1 MGLFGN
7 KKKNIKHDEQ
17 ERLDEELRDDL
28 SKAYDEL
35 VAGGT
40 AKQDE
45 NVDET
50 PAEETASFAED
61 YGTEQFITKLKN
73 FTENKTDEAFRE
85 LLMMLPG
92 REFILPSV
100 SNIKEPLE
108 NVNGEIRL
116 KKGAA
121 LNPALLTAQNK
132 KTYLPIFT
140 DEKSMVQKSPSGIV
154 LKFKFEQC
162 LGIVYNQKNPVA
174 GIVINPFTENFILTE
189 ELLRKVFKQVD
200 KNGNEVQ

>member
-40 AKQDE
+40 AKQEE

-50 PAEETASFAED
+50 PAEEATSFAED

-85 LLMMLPG
+85 L
-92 REFILPSV
+92 
-100 SNIKEPLE
+100 
-108 NVNGEIRL
+108 
-116 KKGAA
+116 
-121 LNPALLTAQNK
+121 
-132 KTYLPIFT
+132 
-140 DEKSMVQKSPSGIV
+140 
-154 LKFKFEQC
+154 
-162 LGIVYNQKNPVA
+162 
-174 GIVINPFTENFILTE
+174 
-189 ELLRKVFKQVD
+189 
-200 KNGNEVQ
+200 